1 MVNSI
6 LPDKGD
12 ILLTW
17 QKTGLLSR
25 LMKRSIKVV
34 LAGAVIKIL
43 KPLIRVL
50 MRHEV
55 SYGEFAEMA
64 KRAYVEV
71 AYEHFSIPG
80 RKMTYSR
87 AAVLTGLN
95 RKEIV
100 RLMQQDI
107 ADMQAKKGT
116 TNRAIRVITGWLTDS
131 LFAGGNA
138 CLKELPLKGNGASF
152 ETLVAQYSGDITAR
166 AVLDELRRVGVVEL
180 SADKKT
186 VKLVKEGYIPR
197 NSESDQ
203 IDILSICVADLL
215 ETTVH
220 NLESDD
226 VRFQRQLIHK
236 NVPRSTANEF
246 KACSRDKSAELLHEL
261 NQWMIEK
268 TAAEEDKAEPSVS
281 RIGIGIYYFEDKG
294 AYQKLRSKT

>member
-1 MVNSI
+1 
-6 LPDKGD
+6 
-12 ILLTW
+12 
-17 QKTGLLSR
+17 
-25 LMKRSIKVV
+25 VV

-71 AYEHFSIPG
+71 AYEYFSIPG

-95 RKEIV
+95 RKETV

-116 TNRAIRVITGWLTDS
+116 TNRAVRVVTGWLNDS
-131 LFAGGNA
+131 LFAREGA
-138 CLKELPLKGNGASF
+138 HPRELPIKGDGASF
-152 ETLVAQYSGDITAR
+152 EALVSKYSGDITAR
-166 AVLDELRRVGVVEL
+166 AVLDELRRVGIVEL

-186 VKLVKEGYIPR
+186 VRLVREGYIPG
-197 NSESDQ
+197 NSEPEQ
-203 IDILSICVADLL
+203 IEILSICVADLL
-215 ETTVH
+215 ETAVH
-220 NLESDD
+220 NLESDE

-236 NVPRSTANEF
+236 TVPLSIAKEF
-246 KACSRDKSAELLHEL
+246 KTCSREKSIRLLQEL
-261 NQWMIEK
+261 NQWMVEK
-268 TAAEEDKAEPSVS
+268 TAPEEYNSEPSVS

-294 AYQKLRSKT
+294 TNQ

>member
-1 MVNSI
+1 MN
-6 LPDKGD
+6 GA
-12 ILLTW
+12 
-17 QKTGLLSR
+17 
-25 LMKRSIKVV
+25 IKVV
-34 LAGAVIKIL
+34 LTRAVIKIL

-95 RKEIV
+95 RKETV

-107 ADMQAKKGT
+107 EDIRARKGT
-116 TNRAIRVITGWLTDS
+116 TNRAIRVVTGWLNDS
-131 LFAGGNA
+131 KYSGREVHP
-138 CLKELPLKGNGASF
+138 KELPLKGDGASF

-166 AVLDELRRVGVVEL
+166 AVLDELRRVGIVEL

-186 VKLVKEGYIPR
+186 VRLVKEGYIPG
-197 NSESDQ
+197 NGEPEQ

-215 ETTVH
+215 ETAVH
-220 NLESDD
+220 NLESND

-236 NVPRSTANEF
+236 DVPLAVAEEF
-246 KACSRDKSAELLHEL
+246 KACSREKSAELLQDM
-261 NQWMIEK
+261 NRWMKEK
-268 TAAEEDKAEPSVS
+268 SVTIADTDGPSV
-281 RIGIGIYYFEDKG
+281 RRMGIGIYYFEDKG
-294 AYQKLRSKT
+294 TNQ